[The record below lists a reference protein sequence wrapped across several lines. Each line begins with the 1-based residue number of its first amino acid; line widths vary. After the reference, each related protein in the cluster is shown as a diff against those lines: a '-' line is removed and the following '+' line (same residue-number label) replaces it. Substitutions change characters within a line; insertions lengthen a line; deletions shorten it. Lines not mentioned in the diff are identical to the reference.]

1 MRHRYTSLAAALLVC
16 AALLPACKKKNVKDQ
31 TPTEEALARADFKA
45 PQENSGQEV
54 AEGDLRDAILAL
66 RRVHFGFDS
75 AELTDDSRNALKE
88 AASKLADKNLVHLY
102 VEGHADQAGETEYN
116 MTLGEKRAKAVSGYL
131 EKLGVG
137 GDRLHIVSYGE
148 EVPLKEGGTKAA
160 LAANRRVDF
169 KLMRG
174 DLELV
179 LEESAVID

>member
-1 MRHRYTSLAAALLVC
+1 MKLKNVAVSLLLCVVV
-16 AALLPACKKKNVKDQ
+16 LPACKKKNVKDDQ
-31 TPTEEALARADFKA
+31 PTEEITAPADFKE
-45 PQENSGQEV
+45 PDSSGQEV

-75 AELTDDSRNALKE
+75 AELTEDSRTALTE
-88 AASKLADKNLVHLY
+88 AAGKLADKSAVHLY
-102 VEGHADQAGETEYN
+102 VEGHADSAGETEYN
-116 MTLGEKRAKAVSGYL
+116 MTLGEKRAKAVSEYL

-148 EVPLKEGGTKAA
+148 EVPLKEGGSKEA

-174 DLELV
+174 EIELV
-179 LEESAVID
+179 LEESAVVTE